1 MVDIHTTGPR
11 ESPFDHNSI
20 KDGPIKSSLY
30 QNRINNTT
38 NIEIEI
44 EIEIVFIILKSTQN
58 FSKRESRYRT

>member
-1 MVDIHTTGPR
+1 MISLKMDIV
-11 ESPFDHNSI
+11 N
-20 KDGPIKSSLY
+20 
-30 QNRINNTT
+30 NNINDYVYNHSYHSYNWYLLTNKTET